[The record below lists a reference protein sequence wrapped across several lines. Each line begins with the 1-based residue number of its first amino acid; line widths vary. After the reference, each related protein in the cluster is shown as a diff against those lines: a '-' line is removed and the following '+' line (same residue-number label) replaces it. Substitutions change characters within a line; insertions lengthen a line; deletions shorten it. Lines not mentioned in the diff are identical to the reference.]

1 MQNAIRRKY
10 AFVLP
15 LPLNNPSSKAA
26 LYGLTYFIAD
36 ENLNP
41 VGKREIITCRG
52 LDNLLPSPNYLFSLG
67 IDPFSIKKGLSEER
81 FLDEITDKI
90 FNEETTVIT
99 WSIRNL
105 RILEQIC
112 IRNLRKPDILKK
124 AYCVCDINRVLKL
137 HETLESG
144 IPFNS
149 DALSACAAKYGFK
162 NKIPKGNH
170 EGRLDLLEYLFR
182 YLSQVNPSL
191 LRFTLRSTRDRRDS
205 LEKIISGNKYLLE
218 FDLKTRS
225 IEIIKPLKLNEDS
238 ICALYFDG
246 NDVLFKNYELT
257 EFGILSPSTVLT
269 EQREKVVNLSLK
281 EAVEALN
288 RAEIP
293 EDNNS
298 DNSYDNFIKK
308 LSEHDLLHYRDAL
321 ESQKRGFIRAD
332 DSSSDSYRRYL
343 MLFAGNNYKENFS
356 DGELQSY
363 YRYCSAQIQSQLNQY
378 LRELEN
384 LMENTDSRIT
394 ENVNLIRRIQ
404 AYPMEL

>member
-15 LPLNNPSSKAA
+15 LPLNNPSTKAA
-26 LYGLTYFIAD
+26 IYGLTYFIAD

-52 LDNLLPSPNYLFSLG
+52 LENLLPSPNYLFSLG
-67 IDPFSIKKGLSEER
+67 IDPFSIKRGLTEER
-81 FLDEITDKI
+81 FLDEITEKI

-124 AYCVCDINRVLKL
+124 AYTVCDINRVLKL
-137 HETLESG
+137 HETLETG
-144 IPFNS
+144 YPFNS

-162 NKIPKGNH
+162 NKIQKGAH
-170 EGRLDLLEYLFR
+170 LERLDLLLYLFR

-191 LRFTLRSTRDRRDS
+191 LRFALRSTKDRFDS
-205 LEKIISGNKYLLE
+205 LDKIISSSKFLLE

-225 IEIIKPLKLNEDS
+225 IEIIKPLKLHEDS
-238 ICALYFDG
+238 ISALYFDG
-246 NDVLFKNYELT
+246 NDVLYKNYELT
-257 EFGILSPSTVLT
+257 DFGILSPATVLT
-269 EQREKVVNLSLK
+269 EQREKIVNLSLK
-281 EAVEALN
+281 DAIEALN
-288 RAEIP
+288 NTEIP
-293 EDNNS
+293 QDKNTDS
-298 DNSYDNFIKK
+298 AYDSFIRK
-308 LSEHDLLHYRDAL
+308 LSEQDFEHYSKAL
-321 ESQKRGFIRAD
+321 DSQKRGFIRAND
-332 DSSSDSYRRYL
+332 DSSDSYRRYL

-356 DGELQSY
+356 DSELQSY
-363 YRYCSAQIQSQLNQY
+363 YRYCSSQIQSQLNQY
-378 LRELEN
+378 LFELES
-384 LMENTDSRIT
+384 LMENTASRSP

-404 AYPMEL
+404 SYPMEL